1 MIEIAE
7 LLFEE
12 LRIGAST
19 SSLSDILNDFNRG
32 EVGVLSYLTFD
43 KEISTPGELSDKLCV
58 TTARIASILN
68 SLENKGFIK
77 RKIDELDKR
86 KTLVTITSKGK
97 ELVLSTKNEIINKI
111 IKVIKEIGIEEL
123 KSYTLTALK
132 IRKVLEEDL

>member
-1 MIEIAE
+1 MKKMAE

-43 KEISTPGELSDKLCV
+43 KEMASAGELSNKLNV

-77 RKIDELDKR
+77 RKIDEFDKR
-86 KTLVTITSKGK
+86 KTLVVITSKGK
-97 ELVLSTKNEIINKI
+97 ELVLSTKDEIINKI
-111 IKVIKEIGIEEL
+111 VKVIKEVGIEEV
-123 KSYTLTALK
+123 KNYTITALK
-132 IRKVLEEDL
+132 IRKILEED

>member
-1 MIEIAE
+1 MKKMAE

-12 LRIGAST
+12 LRIGANA

-43 KEISTPGELSDKLCV
+43 KEMASAGELSNKLNV

-77 RKIDELDKR
+77 RKIDEFDKR
-86 KTLVTITSKGK
+86 KTLVVITSKGK
-97 ELVLSTKNEIINKI
+97 ELVLSTKDEIINKI
-111 IKVIKEIGIEEL
+111 VRVIKEVGIEEVKNYVL
-123 KSYTLTALK
+123 IALK
-132 IRKVLEEDL
+132 IRKILEED